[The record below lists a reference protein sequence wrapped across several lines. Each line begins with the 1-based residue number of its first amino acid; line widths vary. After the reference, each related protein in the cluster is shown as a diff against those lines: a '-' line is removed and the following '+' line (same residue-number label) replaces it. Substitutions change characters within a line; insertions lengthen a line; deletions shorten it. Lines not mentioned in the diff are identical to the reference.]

1 MDRGEAR
8 PSRVELCEA
17 AAMQV
22 HLVDGTYE
30 IFRYHFALPS
40 HVTADGQEVAAT
52 RGVVGSM
59 LGLLEDGATHVGI
72 ATDHVIE
79 SFRNDLW
86 PGYKS
91 SEGMPPELLGQFQLL
106 EDVLEAAG
114 FTVFPMVEFEADDA
128 MGAAAAVADAD
139 PRVDKV
145 VICTP
150 DKDLGQCVV
159 GDRVV
164 QLDRRKGVEIDAA
177 GVEER
182 FGVAPAVDPRLSR
195 PRRRFGR
202 RLPRPARM
210 GGQVGGRRAGPVRPP
225 RADPGRCRRLGRQRA
240 WRGQARRHPAGP
252 VRARPALPS
261 HRHRRARRPD
271 HHRRRG
277 AALDG
282 AHPASCAPSPNAS
295 TPRTSRLAPNAWP
308 RRGRAGARPRLS
320 VDPARWVRRPGGGG
334 LRPRTCWPRR
344 RGGRPRP
351 WPERPWPRPRRQQPR
366 LRRSWP
372 RGRPRRPERGG
383 GGLSGRSVLDRLAG
397 LLALLQTLLELA
409 LGGAEGAGELGQLG
423 ATEEQ
428 GDDAEND
435 EPFVATGHGGGP
447 PAAGCRRE
455 LVSGCQ
461 GTPRPPG
468 CLLWRVNR

>member
-1 MDRGEAR
+1 
-8 PSRVELCEA
+8 
-17 AAMQV
+17 MQV

-182 FGVAPAVDPRLSR
+182 FGVPPASIPDYLALVGDSADGFP
-195 PRRRFGR
+195 G
-202 RLPRPARM
+202 LPGWGAKSAAGVLARY
-210 GGQVGGRRAGPVRPP
+210 GHLEQI
-225 RADPGRCRRLGRQRA
+225 
-240 WRGQARRHPAGP
+240 PAGADDWD
-252 VRARPALPS
+252 VS
-261 HRHRRARRPD
+261 V
-271 HHRRRG
+271 RG
-277 AALDG
+277 AG
-282 AHPASCAPSPNAS
+282 K
-295 TPRTSRLAPNAWP
+295 LAAT
-308 RRGRAGARPRLS
+308 LQ
-320 VDPARWVRRPGGGG
+320 DQF
-334 LRPRTCWPRR
+334 
-344 RGGRPRP
+344 
-351 WPERPWPRPRRQQPR
+351 E
-366 LRRSWP
+366 
-372 RGRPRRPERGG
+372 
-383 GGLSGRSVLDRLAG
+383 
-397 LLALLQTLLELA
+397 LALLFRRIATVERDAPTVTDVEELRWTGPTPQLRA
-409 LGGAEGAGELGQLG
+409 LAERL
-423 ATEEQ
+423 
-428 GDDAEND
+428 DAPNL
-435 EPFVATGHGGGP
+435 
-447 PAAGCRRE
+447 AARAERLAETRKSRG
-455 LVSGCQ
+455 
-461 GTPRPPG
+461 
-468 CLLWRVNR
+468 